1 MIAKITSYKL
11 YFKLICF
18 SLIFFF
24 SISTFL
30 NAAVLTEEEIRY
42 IESQTNDSNDNEEY
56 IKYEDIKEK
65 KQKRNPFNF
74 FSVTNKKK
82 KKEKTIKKKNFF

>member
-24 SISTFL
+24 NISTFL
-30 NAAVLTEEEIRY
+30 NAAVLTEEDIKY
-42 IESQTNDSNDNEEY
+42 IESQTKDLDDGEEY
-56 IKYEDIKEK
+56 IKYEDIKVKTQK
-65 KQKRNPFNF
+65 KNPFNF
-74 FSVTNKKK
+74 FIIIKKK
-82 KKEKTIKKKNFF
+82 KKKKS